1 MQGGRRGGCQ
11 LVCQVTLLQGLH
23 KKLRKP
29 NETIKDISLNSV
41 LKGTMFM
48 QFWHLVRF
56 LFSCPSDTKDTAK
69 TTSFMTGQ

>member
-1 MQGGRRGGCQ
+1 MCQ
-11 LVCQVTLLQGLH
+11 ITLLQRLH

-48 QFWHLVRF
+48 KFWHLVRF
-56 LFSCPSDTKDTAK
+56 LFSYSSDTKDTAK
-69 TTSFMTGQ
+69 TTSSMTGQ